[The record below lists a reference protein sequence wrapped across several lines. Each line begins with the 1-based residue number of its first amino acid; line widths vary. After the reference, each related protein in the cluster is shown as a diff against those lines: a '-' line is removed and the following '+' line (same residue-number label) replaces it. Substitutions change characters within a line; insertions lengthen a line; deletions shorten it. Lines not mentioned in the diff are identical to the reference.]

1 MRCTPCYSYPPALF
15 LLARPLTCTSARSNP
30 NLSASLQSHIRYP
43 TNALYGLFCS
53 WSIWSGSLTSPAI
66 YSVST
71 ALFTSYGTLRISNLA
86 ALLSFS
92 FSIVYQTR
100 RSCSILVNI
109 WWGWWLETY
118 MTNIMT
124 ITRCEMYARNHKRGM
139 RELLIGQCEWCA
151 MAALFYTVNTIIIVT
166 VPMWLSSI
174 QAETVAAL
182 RMGLSCWMIKISAL
196 CCSTSSFCYC
206 YYCYCFCYVGIIS
219 FELLPSLW
227 ISWRMP

>member
-1 MRCTPCYSYPPALF
+1 MQCTPCYSYPPALF

-43 TNALYGLFCS
+43 TNAPYGLFCS
-53 WSIWSGSLTSPAI
+53 WNIWSGSLTSPAI

-182 RMGLSCWMIKISAL
+182 RMGLSCWMIEICAL
-196 CCSTSSFCYC
+196 CCSTSSFYYC